1 MIQGHLDDLQEQTIE
16 AAIVNID
23 EKQQKG
29 QKMAKQ
35 TSKSFSHLQTRS
47 GDNGRGAVQ
56 AFSRSCLVVFDA
68 NSWQLIWLIHLV
80 ACWFVSIF
88 L

>member
-1 MIQGHLDDLQEQTIE
+1 
-16 AAIVNID
+16 
-23 EKQQKG
+23 
-29 QKMAKQ
+29 MAKL
-35 TSKSFSHLQTRS
+35 TSKSFSHLQTQY

-80 ACWFVSIF
+80 ACIGSEGS